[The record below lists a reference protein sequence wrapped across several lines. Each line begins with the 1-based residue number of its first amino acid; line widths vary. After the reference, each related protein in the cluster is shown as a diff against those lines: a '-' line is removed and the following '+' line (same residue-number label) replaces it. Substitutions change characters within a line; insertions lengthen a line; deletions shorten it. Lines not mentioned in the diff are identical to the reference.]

1 MRSEIHLLI
10 YTQWSFFSPKR
21 LWKGD
26 RVVST
31 AWSYKN
37 IYVCLNL
44 SHRCY
49 ALLFHFQLKC
59 VFSCVIRAR
68 VWPFLISVIHS
79 SQNTEHAYILYNDQ
93 RPPVDSGDR
102 WIHNSG
108 SSGGHTKGERKE
120 QSRSNTCADQRG
132 WTMPKQKCHLNQA
145 YYTPYTVDLDTT
157 SIWLY
162 GEVHFKTRHANPVYT
177 LQVFANSS

>member
-1 MRSEIHLLI
+1 MIEVFLLNLTFDQRKKLRMRSEIHLLI

-59 VFSCVIRAR
+59 VFSCVIQAR

-79 SQNTEHAYILYNDQ
+79 SQNTELAYILYNDQ
-93 RPPVDSGDR
+93 RPPVDFGDR

-108 SSGGHTKGERKE
+108 SSGGHTKGERRSSQDPIPAQTRE
-120 QSRSNTCADQRG
+120 AELCQSKNVT
-132 WTMPKQKCHLNQA
+132 
-145 YYTPYTVDLDTT
+145 
-157 SIWLY
+157 
-162 GEVHFKTRHANPVYT
+162 
-177 LQVFANSS
+177 